1 MIKFCLLWLNLF
13 ADLLCLLV
21 LGFRSKT
28 SLAAENLFLR
38 KQLAFY
44 KERRIRP
51 RRTSNPAR
59 LTLLW
64 LSRWFNWRSA
74 LTVVT
79 PKTFIGWHRKGLQL
93 FWRRKCQSGR
103 PRIPPDLQRLIRKMA
118 GENPSWGQERIANE
132 LLLKLGLRVSPRTIR
147 KYLAESPAAPTGN
160 PRRDQRWSTFLKN
173 HADAIIACDFCV
185 VASAT
190 FRILYVL
197 VVMEH
202 ASRRIIHLNV
212 TAHPIAAWTLQQLR
226 EAIPSDHMYRFILH
240 DRDAIFSTG
249 FDASVAHMGLE
260 VIATPVRSPKANSLC
275 ERLIGTLR
283 RECLDWIIPLTEDHL
298 QKLCGH
304 GSRITIAADHTLPW
318 GPASRCAPEFPT
330 AFATPPAS
338 FRPIK
343 PSCGTLRPERTSP
356 RVLPLGPRC
365 MNVVEF
371 LRATVM
377 PAISF

>member
-21 LGFRSKT
+21 LGFRSIT

-51 RRTSNPAR
+51 RRTSHPAR

-79 PKTFIGWHRKGLQL
+79 PKTFIGWHRKGFQL

-103 PRIPPDLQRLIRKMA
+103 LRIPPDLQRLIRKMA
-118 GENPSWGQERIANE
+118 SENPSWGQERIANE

-173 HADAIIACDFCV
+173 HAEAIIACDFCV

-212 TAHPIAAWTLQQLR
+212 TAHPTAAWTLQPLR
-226 EAIPSDHMYRFILH
+226 EAIPSDHSYRFILH
-240 DRDAIFSTG
+240 DRDAIFSNG

-283 RECLDWIIPLTEDHL
+283 CECLDWIIPLTEDHL
-298 QKLCGH
+298 RKTVR
-304 GSRITIAADHTLPW
+304 SWLPHYNR
-318 GPASRCAPEFPT
+318 G
-330 AFATPPAS
+330 
-338 FRPIK
+338 RPH
-343 PSCGTLRPERTSP
+343 SS
-356 RVLPLGPRC
+356 LGPGLPDAPLNFPLHLQRHRHRFDQSSR
-365 MNVVEF
+365 VVAHSVLNGLHHEYS
-371 LRATVM
+371 LLARA
-377 PAISF
+377 A